1 MFVILHYEL
10 SKKRQKLEQS
20 KDNWEQS
27 LWEKGIRKTTPT
39 SKISLRLGLGF
50 WLGFRL
56 GLVLGLGGNQT
67 IAREKN
73 RPRG

>member
-1 MFVILHYEL
+1 MFVMNRVKNDKNWNKVRTIENRAY
-10 SKKRQKLEQS
+10 KK
-20 KDNWEQS
+20 KD
-27 LWEKGIRKTTPT
+27 IRKTAPT
-39 SKISLRLGLGF
+39 SKISLQLGLGF

-73 RPRG
+73 RPPG